1 CIFLFTTLFRSDE
14 SLFRHPSF
22 LSSYEGSG
30 QLPTDLVVVGMKRHR
45 YKMMG
50 ITFILLR
57 VFDGALENGAIDR
70 ETLQIIMQ
78 VLNKTELRERD
89 NDTRANR
96 QAVYKRLQ
104 N

>member
-14 SLFRHPSF
+14 SLFPHPSF
-22 LSSYEGSG
+22 LSFYEGSR
-30 QLPTDLVVVGMKRHR
+30 QVPTDLVVVGMKRHR

-57 VFDGALENGAIDR
+57 LFYGDLENGAIDR

-78 VLNKTELRERD
+78 VLNKTELSEMD
-89 NDTRANR
+89 NDSQIGRAH
-96 QAVYKRLQ
+96 V
-104 N
+104 